1 MHEGLKYYY
10 SNFNVQK
17 VNYVWFLVI
26 ENMIF
31 DISLELIIIKYSLS

>member
-26 ENMIF
+26 ENDF
-31 DISLELIIIKYSLS
+31 